1 MRQSTAILPIAA
13 LIALSGAPCH
23 GQAAPTPTPSQGS
36 KPARPAKR
44 AAPTVRAANPL
55 IAEGAELT
63 SVTGYFARS
72 LRDPGLLVFRIEGAT
87 RGAMQ
92 RTLVAMPCDPVD
104 DVRAILDDPRADG
117 PVRFEVTGTVYS
129 YERRSFVLPVA
140 IVPLPMTP
148 PPGMLA
154 RMTPRELEPRAR
166 PQDGPFPPRIDA
178 WASLEADP
186 LLGTPVAQLPEDRR
200 PHEPDPSAF
209 PALDDGLADRLE
221 RRLDAGIK
229 EADVAA
235 APTRAPER
243 FDRAMLLSPGT
254 RFQDRRASI
263 LRDPITGA
271 WRARFDTGR
280 SGDGQHDGAEASVE
294 LLPSTTLE
302 SLARSVKQMPVG
314 SSWLLSGEVV
324 VSRERSYLLLT
335 RAVPNPVHR
344 FMSP

>member
-1 MRQSTAILPIAA
+1 MRQSTVILPIAA
-13 LIALSGAPCH
+13 LIALTGEPVH
-23 GQAAPTPTPSQGS
+23 GQAPAQQPPRAKDKAP
-36 KPARPAKR
+36 RPG
-44 AAPTVRAANPL
+44 AAPAVRPANPL
-55 IAEGAELT
+55 IPEGSELT
-63 SVTGYFARS
+63 SVIGYFARS
-72 LRDPGLLVFRIEGAT
+72 LRDPGLLVFRIEEPS
-87 RGAMQ
+87 RGSMQ

-104 DVRAILDDPRADG
+104 DVRALLDDPRTDT
-117 PVRFEVTGTVYS
+117 PFRFEVTGTVYA

-140 IVPLPMTP
+140 IVPLRMTP

-154 RMTPRELEPRAR
+154 RIAPKELEPPARA
-166 PQDGPFPPRIDA
+166 QDGPFPPRLDA

-186 LLGTPVAQLPEDRR
+186 LLASPVAEVAAGRMA
-200 PHEPDPSAF
+200 HEPDPSSF
-209 PALDDGLADRLE
+209 PSLDDGLAERLE
-221 RRLDAGIK
+221 RQLDAGI
-229 EADVAA
+229 EAADVGT

-280 SGDGQHDGAEASVE
+280 AGDGQHDGAEASVE
-294 LLPSTTLE
+294 LLPSATLE

-335 RAVPNPVHR
+335 RAVPNPMHR